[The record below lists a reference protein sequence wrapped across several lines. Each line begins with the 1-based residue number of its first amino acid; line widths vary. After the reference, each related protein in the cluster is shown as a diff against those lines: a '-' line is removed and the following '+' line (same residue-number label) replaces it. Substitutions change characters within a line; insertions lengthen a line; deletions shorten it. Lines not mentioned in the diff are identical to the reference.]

1 MEENNNKRT
10 NPFSDWIK
18 NNKVDDGAEERVS
31 SSPSDEFDDEFG
43 DFEFDVEGFEQ
54 DQQLTIVDE
63 VSLEILERIKEYAG
77 KIIDNIKYQEK
88 SDAKANFD
96 ILANYC
102 TGMAQIM
109 SDESGNDEQVLEKIR
124 ELKISVANITF
135 NNMSEYAQEFKDI
148 HGTDVLDICEDSD
161 EESSDKNDDDDLF

>member
-1 MEENNNKRT
+1 MEENNKKKN
-10 NPFSDWIK
+10 NSFSDWIK
-18 NNKVDDGAEERVS
+18 NNKVDDGEGKVS
-31 SSPSDEFDDEFG
+31 SSPSDEFDSEFG
-43 DFEFDVEGFEQ
+43 DFEFDIEGFEQ

-109 SDESGNDEQVLEKIR
+109 SDDSDNDEQVLEKIR

-148 HGTDVLDICEDSD
+148 DGTEVLDICEDSE